1 VSPRL
6 RVKICGLT
14 HRADAEAAIALGA
27 DALGFNLFP
36 GSKRHLDPAADST
49 WLRTLPPFV
58 ARVAVV
64 VNLPLDE
71 ARAVAARP
79 EFDVIQFHGDE
90 DAAYCAEFARLGRP
104 FIKALRL
111 REAADLASADRFS
124 TPHLLLDAHAGAA
137 YGGTGRLIDL
147 PLAAECVRR
156 HPALHIILAGGL
168 QPENVRAAV
177 GVVRPFAVDVASG
190 VEVPGDPRRK
200 CPERLARFLA
210 EARG

>member
-1 VSPRL
+1 MSPRV

-14 HRADAEAAIALGA
+14 HRADAEVAIALGA

-36 GSKRHLDPAADST
+36 GSKRHLDPSADST

-58 ARVAVV
+58 TRVAVV

-71 ARAVAARP
+71 ARAVSARP
-79 EFDVIQFHGDE
+79 EFDLVQFHGDE
-90 DAAYCAEFARLGRP
+90 DPAYCAEFARLGRP

-111 REAADLASADRFS
+111 RAATDLASADGFS

-156 HPALHIILAGGL
+156 FPALHIILAGGL

-177 GVVRPFAVDVASG
+177 STVRPFAVDVASG
-190 VEVPGDPRRK
+190 VEVAGDPRRK